1 MGEAGMLG
9 PEAATAVGHVIM
21 NRVASPDF
29 PDTFEEVIAQG
40 FFGWQEPTQEYI
52 DLAWGMFGQPDQ
64 TGGCLFVLSAQD
76 RRMLDFGPGVL
87 WFGRG
92 KYQLHFYKS
101 WGENGEET

>member
-1 MGEAGMLG
+1 
-9 PEAATAVGHVIM
+9 
-21 NRVASPDF
+21 
-29 PDTFEEVIAQG
+29 
-40 FFGWQEPTQEYI
+40 
-52 DLAWGMFGQPDQ
+52 
-64 TGGCLFVLSAQD
+64 LFVLSAQD